1 MKNERSWISSK
12 NTIGWERRKEVRAR
26 FDDRWRL
33 SELPFGRNGTFEKVW
48 GKKNSEFADRT
59 PALDLT
65 WRKTTFQVDFGRR
78 STCLLSLSLSLSFTL
93 SALSMHRSTVAGRRR
108 KKLGLAPMT
117 SEQAQPVIKIGTQRP
132 LEIMLN
138 DSNLFRAFEIKF
150 DEMEKTNFARQ
161 ITFSF
166 VTATT
171 VAAERRHE
179 QELTRDNDEI
189 LCTLNAISKLFLNLH
204 YIFDFMVSIGKSCF
218 NLIWIRF
225 ENKKIIWLKSDISAV
240 PRIHEPWKLIK
251 RAMTTTTTMCLA
263 TN

>member
-1 MKNERSWISSK
+1 MTVDDCRNCRLAEMERSKKCEERKIQSSR
-12 NTIGWERRKEVRAR
+12 IAH
-26 FDDRWRL
+26 
-33 SELPFGRNGTFEKVW
+33 LP
-48 GKKNSEFADRT
+48 
-59 PALDLT
+59 LT
-65 WRKTTFQVDFGRR
+65 WLDEKLRFK
-78 STCLLSLSLSLSFTL
+78 STLVVALPVSSLSLSLSLSLSFTL

>member
-1 MKNERSWISSK
+1 
-12 NTIGWERRKEVRAR
+12 
-26 FDDRWRL
+26 
-33 SELPFGRNGTFEKVW
+33 
-48 GKKNSEFADRT
+48 
-59 PALDLT
+59 
-65 WRKTTFQVDFGRR
+65 
-78 STCLLSLSLSLSFTL
+78 
-93 SALSMHRSTVAGRRR
+93 MHRSTVAGRRR

-138 DSNLFRAFEIKF
+138 DSNLFRAFEIKI
-150 DEMEKTNFARQ
+150 DETEKTNFARQ

-218 NLIWIRF
+218 NLI
-225 ENKKIIWLKSDISAV
+225 
-240 PRIHEPWKLIK
+240 
-251 RAMTTTTTMCLA
+251 
-263 TN
+263 